1 MPNESSIISAHRDYE
16 RAIKVT
22 TKSRQQVEKLLADVP
37 RDEHYVLSVLGPIL
51 VNLKDAQSVLEA
63 LKCCFD

>member
-1 MPNESSIISAHRDYE
+1 MSQASPTIRDYE
-16 RAIKVT
+16 RSIKAI
-22 TKSRQQVEKLLADVP
+22 TKSRQHIEKLLADVP
-37 RDEHYVLSVLGPIL
+37 RDEHYVLSVLGPML